1 MLQYR
6 AASFISIQALYDYKN
21 EPKKEFV
28 PEKQPAP
35 EKKASEPSFL
45 SGVE

>member
-28 PEKQPAP
+28 PEKQYFN
-35 EKKASEPSFL
+35 SSIVRL
-45 SGVE
+45 